1 MSCSELIKSFEGKPM
16 NIWDFNYQKVR
27 LTYKDGDVFAGRI
40 IEISPAE
47 DEEQGEDCVAL
58 ELSDGRII
66 GFYESEIKSIEVI

>member
-1 MSCSELIKSFEGKPM
+1 M

-27 LTYKDGDVFAGRI
+27 LTDKDGDIFVGSI
-40 IEISPAE
+40 IDISPAE
-47 DEEQGEDCVAL
+47 DEDLGEDCAAL